1 MAINSEIADGLD
13 ELEADFLATFVWNST
28 SCDCLVGAE
37 SRSVGA
43 GEFGL
48 EPLAELTLV
57 VQLAQFDKH
66 PHLSVVRV
74 FFFCLL
80 GIWTLTGCRTVPCD
94 STWQRFEYVAPEMGV
109 KFHLRFYAPSRA
121 TAERVARL
129 AYGRVEE
136 LNSIFSDYSPSSE
149 LNRLCAKPHGKP
161 IQVSSDLF
169 DIIQQSQRLSRGTGG
184 VFDITTGPSV
194 RLWRQS
200 RKRAQMPAA
209 DSLSTA
215 TKRIGFRKIKLDSH
229 GRTITLLASGM
240 QLDLGGIAKGYAVDE
255 AMRIL
260 KQNGIRR
267 AFVAASGDM
276 LTSGP
281 PVGSEG
287 WRVDIR
293 AVDEFGNIYPRTI
306 LLKHQAL
313 STSGDT
319 EQFVEINGRRYSHI
333 VDPRTGIGLT
343 NRIAVTVVAASS
355 TVADSR
361 ATAIS
366 VLGVKKGMDYANS
379 KNLQVLILTMGNK
392 KHRLIKSSH
401 WKLW

>member
-1 MAINSEIADGLD
+1 MG
-13 ELEADFLATFVWNST
+13 F
-28 SCDCLVGAE
+28 
-37 SRSVGA
+37 
-43 GEFGL
+43 
-48 EPLAELTLV
+48 
-57 VQLAQFDKH
+57 
-66 PHLSVVRV
+66 
-74 FFFCLL
+74 
-80 GIWTLTGCRTVPCD
+80 WTLTGCQTVPDD
-94 STWQRFEYVAPEMGV
+94 STWQRFEYVNPKMGTKFRLKFFAPNQ
-109 KFHLRFYAPSRA
+109 A

-129 AYGRVEE
+129 AYARVEE
-136 LNSIFSDYSPSSE
+136 LNAIFSDYSPSSE
-149 LNRLCAKPHGKP
+149 LNHLCAKTHDKP
-161 IQVSSDLF
+161 VPVSGDLF
-169 DIIQQSQRLSRGTGG
+169 NIIEQSQQLARETGG
-184 VFDITTGPSV
+184 AFDITAGPSV

-200 RKRAQMPAA
+200 RKRGQMPTT
-209 DSLSTA
+209 DSLATA
-215 TKRIGFRKIKLDSH
+215 TKCVGFRKIQLNSRK
-229 GRTITLLASGM
+229 RTVTLMSAGM

-281 PVGSEG
+281 PIGSEG

-293 AVDEFGNIYPRTI
+293 AVDEFGNIYPRTAH
-306 LLKHQAL
+306 LKHQAL

-333 VDPRTGIGLT
+333 IDPRTGIGLT

-361 ATAIS
+361 ATAVS
-366 VLGVKKGMDYANS
+366 VLGIKKGMDYA
-379 KNLQVLILTMGNK
+379 KQKKLQVLILTLNEE
-392 KHRLIKSSH
+392 KHRLLRSAQ